1 MGDRKMMRKKQIDD
15 QYLCGVKR
23 EIRLRLLMVLASTAL
38 AAVLLCGGCGT
49 ATQEEKEAIKA
60 EGIAAMEAGDY
71 ETAVD
76 KFDEVLAMSGGTVNA
91 HVVDTCYYKAA
102 ALYAQGNLQEA
113 IDVYS
118 SVIAYDEEDPQPCFL
133 RGCIYLNEG
142 EKEKALKDY
151 QEAAKRCDGDYE
163 MYLLIYRNLAAS
175 GDKADGM
182 DFVNEALAMT
192 GNSGEDALGKGRIYL
207 ELKDYPNAIEQMTK
221 AADKGV
227 AEAKVYLA
235 QAYEQSGDSEK
246 ATEILASYVKE
257 DDPSA
262 EALALLGNMEL
273 ASGHYEEALTYYQK
287 GLEMSEEDAQ
297 QDLLKGE
304 IAALEYLGRFSEA
317 KTKMQDYIATYPTD
331 QAAQHEWIFLQTR

>member
-118 SVIAYDEEDPQPCFL
+118 SVIAYDEEAQILKHYRVDKMESITVLDDARIGGENFEKFDIAGYSKSVFSMFGGEEADVTLSVDNSLVGVIADRFGSDVFITRESDSTFWVSVKVMLSPQFYAWVF
-133 RGCIYLNEG
+133 G
-142 EKEKALKDY
+142 
-151 QEAAKRCDGDYE
+151 
-163 MYLLIYRNLAAS
+163 
-175 GDKADGM
+175 
-182 DFVNEALAMT
+182 
-192 GNSGEDALGKGRIYL
+192 
-207 ELKDYPNAIEQMTK
+207 
-221 AADKGV
+221 
-227 AEAKVYLA
+227 
-235 QAYEQSGDSEK
+235 
-246 ATEILASYVKE
+246 
-257 DDPSA
+257 
-262 EALALLGNMEL
+262 LGNKVRIISPESVVRDYKTKIADVL
-273 ASGHYEEALTYYQK
+273 AKYEEK
-287 GLEMSEEDAQ
+287 
-297 QDLLKGE
+297 
-304 IAALEYLGRFSEA
+304 
-317 KTKMQDYIATYPTD
+317 
-331 QAAQHEWIFLQTR
+331 